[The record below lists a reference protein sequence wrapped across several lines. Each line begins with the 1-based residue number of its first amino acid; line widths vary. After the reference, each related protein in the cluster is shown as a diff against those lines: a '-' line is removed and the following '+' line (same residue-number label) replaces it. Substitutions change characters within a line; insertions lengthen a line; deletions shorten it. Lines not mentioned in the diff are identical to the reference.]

1 MRLTIDGREVRVEA
15 GRTILEAAREHGMDI
30 PSLCDHPR
38 LLPFAGC
45 RMCLVEVTGKRGF
58 VPACS
63 SRAEEGLEVRTTT
76 PELQSLRRH
85 ILALILS
92 EHPSACLVCAEKNQC
107 DDLKSTIRK
116 VGEVTGCVLCGENG
130 RCRLQDV
137 VRAVG
142 LDSLE
147 FQPVYRDLE
156 IRRDDPFF
164 DRNNNLCILCGRCVR
179 VCHEVRGA
187 SVLSFVSRGSSAV
200 IGTAFNRTL
209 LESGC
214 QFCGACVDVC
224 PTGALTERAVRP
236 EVLPEK
242 TGPVICPLCGMG
254 CTLDVEIAGKR
265 VLASR
270 PSETGPVNRGQAC
283 VKGRFA
289 VRETVMARARV
300 LDPLLRSG
308 GEPHPVSWD
317 KAMEVAAAKLSE
329 FRGDEVALVVSPQ
342 SALEDLYLF
351 YKFAREGLKTA
362 AVGPVGGASIVQDCR
377 DMARR
382 RGIDLPLN
390 FDVRELAD
398 AAAFFVVGANLPL
411 SHPMIWIEV
420 FAALRKGA
428 ELHIAHSGA
437 LSLGRHAS
445 SLVRLRPGSEGVL
458 LSALSGLIH
467 GGKASAGSS
476 GDVPA
481 GKAAD
486 LLGVPAGEL
495 ESLAAALST
504 KKPLVILAGPGL
516 VSQPGGEGN
525 LEALWNLAVALGAR
539 LVPLAGS
546 INERAILELRESFSA
561 GDMTWTRVTEG
572 IRTKRIR
579 ALYLAG
585 PAPELGKDKP
595 DFLVSQTPFMDGNAE
610 IADVVLPAATFVES
624 GGTFIN
630 VEGRIQ
636 TFEPVM
642 ETRGGS
648 KPDGMIVSELAEK
661 MGISGFSAPSRG
673 GLQKEIGGFCRG
685 LAEAFP
691 ETPASPGSGFLK
703 EERFGAKDRIPAGG
717 GFAPAAPTGEYPFLL
732 RVFPLPTLYRGIDLA
747 REIKGLGKIRDPR
760 RVFMNADDVRDLGLE
775 EGGEIEVEAACGL
788 MSGRIKISD
797 DVRPGGLETG
807 LMPSGP
813 GPLAFL
819 AAGVLPARI
828 RRKR

>member
-1 MRLTIDGREVRVEA
+1 MRLTIDGREVRVE
-15 GRTILEAAREHGMDI
+15 GRKTILEAAREHGVDI

-38 LLPFAGC
+38 LFPFAGC
-45 RMCLVEVTGKRGF
+45 RMCLVEVKGKRGF

-63 SRAEEGLEVRTTT
+63 SDAEEGLEVRTTT

-92 EHPSACLVCAEKNQC
+92 EHPSACLICAEKDQC

-116 VGEVTGCVLCGENG
+116 VGEVTGCVLCGENE

-142 LDSLE
+142 LDNLE
-147 FQPVYRDLE
+147 FPSVYRNLE

-187 SVLSFVSRGSSAV
+187 SVLSFVSRGASAV
-200 IGTAFNRTL
+200 IGTSFDRTL

-214 QFCGACVDVC
+214 QFCGACVDAC

-254 CTLDVEIAGKR
+254 CRLDVEIAGKR

-270 PSETGPVNRGQAC
+270 PSETGPINRGQAC

-300 LDPLLRSG
+300 LDPLLKSGEGHRS
-308 GEPHPVSWD
+308 VSWD
-317 KAMEVAAAKLSE
+317 KAIEFAASKLSE
-329 FRGDEVALVVSPQ
+329 FKGDEVALVVSPQ
-342 SALEDLYLF
+342 SAMEDLYLL

-362 AVGPVGGASIVQDCR
+362 AVGPVGGGSLVQDCR

-382 RGIDLPLN
+382 HGIDLPLN
-390 FDVRELAD
+390 FDIRELAD
-398 AAAFFVVGANLPL
+398 AAAFFVLGANLPL

-428 ELHIAHSGA
+428 ELHIAHSGT

-458 LSALSGLIH
+458 LSALSGLIQ
-467 GGKASAGSS
+467 GGKALAGSS
-476 GDVPA
+476 GNIPA
-481 GKAAD
+481 GTAAD
-486 LLGVPAGEL
+486 LLGIPVGEL
-495 ESLAAALST
+495 ESLATALST

-516 VSQPGGEGN
+516 VSQPGGARN
-525 LEALWNLAVALGAR
+525 LEALWNLTLALGAR
-539 LVPLAGS
+539 LFPLAIS
-546 INERAILELRESFSA
+546 INERTILELSESFSA
-561 GDMTWTRVTEG
+561 GDMNWDRVMEG
-572 IRTKRIR
+572 IRMKRIR

-595 DFLVSQTPFMDGNAE
+595 DFLVSQTPFMDGNAG

-636 TFEPVM
+636 TFEPVL

-661 MGISGFSAPSRG
+661 MGISGFSAPSRNH
-673 GLQKEIGGFCRG
+673 LQKEIRGFCRG
-685 LAEAFP
+685 FAEAFP
-691 ETPASPGSGFLK
+691 ETSTSRGSDFLK
-703 EERFGAKDRIPAGG
+703 EERFGVKDQIPAG
-717 GFAPAAPTGEYPFLL
+717 AKHPFLL
-732 RVFPLPTLYRGIDLA
+732 RAFPLPTLYRGIDLA
-747 REIKGLGKIRDPR
+747 LEIKGLGKIRDPR
-760 RVFMNADDVRDLGLE
+760 RVFMNADDVRNLGLA
-775 EGGEIEVEAACGL
+775 EGAEIEVEAACGL
-788 MSGRIKISD
+788 VNGLIKISD
-797 DVRPGGLETG
+797 DVRPGGLEMG
-807 LMPSGP
+807 LKPSGP
-813 GPLAFL
+813 GTLAFL
-819 AAGVLPARI
+819 TAGVLPVRI
-828 RRKR
+828 RRKS

>member
-1 MRLTIDGREVRVEA
+1 MRLTIDGLEVLVE
-15 GRTILEAAREHGMDI
+15 GRKTILEAAREVGVDI

-45 RMCLVEVTGKRGF
+45 RMCLVEVKGKRGF

-63 SRAEEGLEVRTTT
+63 SDAEEGLEVRTTT
-76 PELQSLRRH
+76 PELQALRRH

-92 EHPSACLVCAEKNQC
+92 EHPSACLICAEKDRC

-137 VRAVG
+137 VRTVG
-142 LDSLE
+142 LDNLE
-147 FQPVYRDLE
+147 FRSVYRDLE

-187 SVLSFVSRGSSAV
+187 SVLSFVARGSSAV
-200 IGTAFNRTL
+200 VGTSFDRTL
-209 LESGC
+209 FASGC

-242 TGPVICPLCGMG
+242 TGPVTCPLCGMG
-254 CTLDVEIAGKR
+254 CRLDVEIARKR

-289 VRETVMARARV
+289 VRDAVMDRRRV

-308 GEPHPVSWD
+308 EGQHPVPWD
-317 KAMEVAAAKLSE
+317 KAVEFAAAKLSE
-329 FRGDEVALVVSPQ
+329 FKGDEVALVVSPQ
-342 SALEDLYLF
+342 SAVEDLYLL
-351 YKFAREGLKTA
+351 YKFAREGMKTA
-362 AVGPVGGASIVQDCR
+362 AVGPVGGPSLLQDCR

-382 RGIDLPLN
+382 HGIDLPLN
-390 FDVRELAD
+390 FDIRELGD
-398 AAAFFVVGANLPL
+398 AAAFFVLGANLPL

-445 SLVRLRPGSEGVL
+445 SRVRLRPGSEGVL
-458 LSALSGLIH
+458 LSALSGLIR
-467 GGKASAGSS
+467 GGKAATGSTRNI
-476 GDVPA
+476 PA
-481 GKAAD
+481 GNAAD
-486 LLGVPAGEL
+486 LLGIPVGEL
-495 ESLAAALST
+495 ESLATALST
-504 KKPLVILAGPGL
+504 KKPLFILAGPGL
-516 VSQPGGEGN
+516 VSQPGGERN
-525 LEALWNLAVALGAR
+525 LEALWNLSHALGAR

-546 INERAILELRESFSA
+546 INERAIMELRESFSA
-561 GDMTWTRVTEG
+561 GDMKWDRVLDG

-585 PAPELGKDKP
+585 PAPELGEEKP
-595 DFLVSQTPFMDGNAE
+595 DFLLSQTPFIDGNTG

-636 TFEPVM
+636 TFEPVL

-661 MGISGFSAPSRG
+661 MGIPGFHAPSRDH
-673 GLQKEIGGFCRG
+673 LRKEIRG
-685 LAEAFP
+685 LCRAFAEAFP
-691 ETPASPGSGFLK
+691 ETSTSPVSGFLK
-703 EERFGAKDRIPAGG
+703 EERFGMKDQIPSGG
-717 GFAPAAPTGEYPFLL
+717 GFATAAPTGEYPFLL
-732 RVFPLPTLYRGIDLA
+732 RAFPMSTLYRGMDLA
-747 REIKGLGKIRDPR
+747 QEIKGLRKIRDPR
-760 RVFMNADDVRDLGLE
+760 RIFMNADDARVLGLE
-775 EGGEIEVEAACGL
+775 EDAEIEVEAARGL
-788 MSGRIKISD
+788 MNGVVKISD
-797 DVRPGGLETG
+797 DVAPGGLEMG
-807 LMPSGP
+807 LKPSGP
-813 GPLAFL
+813 EPLAFL
-819 AAGVLPARI
+819 AAGVVPVRI
-828 RRKR
+828 RRKS